1 MNLQVAWPDEA
12 VLDAVCASSEACLAT
27 GPQVNPATP
36 VPTSAP
42 TSPAPG
48 SPTMAP
54 TTTPAPGSPTKA
66 PTPAPGSPTKAPT
79 PAPTKESTASSRQ
92 AYAMLTTL
100 LLVIVHDY

>member
-66 PTPAPGSPTKAPT
+66 PTPAP
-79 PAPTKESTASSRQ
+79 TKESTASSRQ